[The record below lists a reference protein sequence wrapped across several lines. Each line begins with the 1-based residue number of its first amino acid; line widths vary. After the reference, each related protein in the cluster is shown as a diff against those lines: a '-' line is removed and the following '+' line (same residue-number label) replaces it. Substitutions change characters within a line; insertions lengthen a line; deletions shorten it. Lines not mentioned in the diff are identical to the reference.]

1 MKLKKNYKKGFTL
14 IELMVV
20 IAIGA
25 VLTVVLLPGFTS
37 ARRYAQLDEDVT
49 RVVIMIREAQEQSL
63 YPEKAKLFGSISD
76 SNFLCTTQFRR
87 TSQVQI
93 GITAI
98 YSTSLNSNNKCSNFN
113 PTNINFST
121 QTLKYSF
128 ISDSNDIIG
137 IHFSTPFGEI
147 LDNTGPIPNDFSSGS
162 TEKDITLT
170 HSADNNIK
178 RTITVKK
185 SGIID
190 LK

>member
-63 YPEKAKLFGSISD
+63 YPEKDALGVTATN
-76 SNFLCTTQFRR
+76 NFLCTVYFK
-87 TSQVQI
+87 S
-93 GITAI
+93 
-98 YSTSLNSNNKCSNFN
+98 NSNIEVAIHSTFRADNCSGI
-113 PTNINFST
+113 PTSVSGLDFQT
-121 QTLKYSF
+121 QTLKYSTINT
-128 ISDSNDIIG
+128 ISG
-137 IHFSTPFGEI
+137 IHFETPFGKISDENI
-147 LDNTGPIPNDFSSGS
+147 LNGGNSINDFSSGS
-162 TEKDITLT
+162 PEKDIILT